1 MANKLN
7 GFLDNVVS
15 GALSPKGNLGD
26 FSHAARLYVDDAH
39 RLSPKHKF
47 LYHVSFNL
55 NPVAVKIIPQLETRE
70 INMLVKSVDLPKYS
84 VSTTLKHQYNKKAN
98 LQTRLDY
105 DPVNIT
111 FHDDNYGQVTAMW
124 EAYYRYYYKDGNYAS
139 LNGSSDPV
147 TTSGAYQRS
156 NTYQA
161 EGNHYRYGLDNDSH
175 SHFFESIQ
183 IYQMSRH
190 RYTCFTLVNP
200 IIGEWAHDTMDNSSS
215 DPVQNTMQI
224 QYETVWYA
232 RGGVT
237 EGASPK
243 MFGAA
248 SGHYDKMPSPNSLAG
263 GGAANLFGQGG
274 VAAGAADVFGDI
286 TSGQA
291 FSSPASFLGTVLKTG
306 NVIGNAKQLSK
317 DGLRQEGFGIL
328 KDQIGKA
335 GGIDVSGVANT
346 AFPKGLNVSNFNVTE
361 AVAGI
366 SAGAAVVSKL
376 NGGSLSSV
384 TSLVNSNPGI
394 LDSITKA
401 EGFKKAHLAAG
412 GSPDPNAITT
422 AWNSA
427 TSKAK
432 EAFNNITKG
441 NLNSISKSNAYDLG
455 DGGGMI
461 T

>member
-26 FSHAARLYVDDAH
+26 WSHAARLYVDDAH

-55 NPVAVKIIPQLETRE
+55 NPEAVAVIPQIKTEE

-84 VSTTLKHQYNKKAN
+84 ISTTLKHQYNKKAN

-105 DPVNIT
+105 DPINIV
-111 FHDDNYGQVTAMW
+111 FHDDNYGQTTALW

-139 LNGSSDPV
+139 LNGSSDPNE
-147 TTSGAYQRS
+147 TNPAYARH
-156 NTYQA
+156 NTYLGDA
-161 EGNHYRYGLDNDSH
+161 VNKYRYGFDNDSH
-175 SHFFESIQ
+175 SHFFRSIQ

-200 IIGEWAHDTMDNSSS
+200 IISEWGHDTLENSTS
-215 DPVQNTMQI
+215 DAVQNTMQI
-224 QYETVWYA
+224 QYETVWYS
-232 RGGVT
+232 RGGIT

-248 SGHYDKMPSPNSLAG
+248 SGHYDKTPSPNSLAG
-263 GGAANLFGQGG
+263 GGATNLFGQGG

-291 FSSPASFLGTVLKTG
+291 FSSPANFLGTVLKTTS
-306 NVIGNAKQLSK
+306 VLGNAKSLSK
-317 DGLRQEGFGIL
+317 GGLRQEGFGIL

-335 GGIDVSGVANT
+335 AGIDVSGVANT
-346 AFPKGLNVSNFNVTE
+346 AFPKSLNASGLNNITTAIAGVAAGS
-361 AVAGI
+361 AVIKAI
-366 SAGAAVVSKL
+366 SGNSA
-376 NGGSLSSV
+376 SSV
-384 TSLVNSNPGI
+384 TSFLDNNPGS
-394 LDSITKA
+394 LDQLAKATTFKKSHLANGGSANVDSIN
-401 EGFKKAHLAAG
+401 
-412 GSPDPNAITT
+412 S
-422 AWNSA
+422 AWNKMTSA
-427 TSKAK
+427 AK
-432 EAFNNITKG
+432 DAFKSDTKDNAQTHG
-441 NLNSISKSNAYDLG
+441 NSGNVTIS
-455 DGGGMI
+455 

>member
-26 FSHAARLYVDDAH
+26 FAHGARLYVDDAH

-84 VSTTLKHQYNKKAN
+84 ISTTLKHQYNKKAN

-105 DPVNIT
+105 DPINIV

-183 IYQMSRH
+183 IYQLHRH

-200 IIGEWAHDTMDNSSS
+200 IISEWGHDTMENSSS

-224 QYETVWYA
+224 QYETVWYS
-232 RGGVT
+232 RGGIV
-237 EGASPK
+237 EGSAPK
-243 MFGAA
+243 SFGPA

-263 GGAANLFGQGG
+263 GGASNLFGQGG

-291 FSSPASFLGTVLKTG
+291 FSSPTSFLGTVLKTTS
-306 NVIGNAKQLSK
+306 VIGNAKSLSK

-328 KDQIGKA
+328 KDQIGA
-335 GGIDVSGVANT
+335 AAGIDVSGVANT
-346 AFPKGLNVSNFNVTE
+346 AFPKSASLSGLNDITK
-361 AVAGI
+361 AVAGLG
-366 SAGAAVVSKL
+366 AGAAVVKALQGGNVSSTLSFL
-376 NGGSLSSV
+376 N
-384 TSLVNSNPGI
+384 TNPGA
-394 LDSITKA
+394 LDQLTKA
-401 EGFKKAHLAAG
+401 TTFKKSHLADG
-412 GSPDPNAITT
+412 GAANPSAITT
-422 AWNSA
+422 AWNSTTA
-427 TSKAK
+427 AVK
-432 EAFNNITKG
+432 EAFNTETKSNIATHSRSSDF
-441 NLNSISKSNAYDLG
+441 NLN
-455 DGGGMI
+455 